1 MGGRAFFCTRDFE
14 NCAETWVSVEDF
26 RRESAEYAGQEKGP
40 DQMVRADLFVFPV
53 LKLIAMS
60 NESFHCH

>member
-1 MGGRAFFCTRDFE
+1 MLGKK
-14 NCAETWVSVEDF
+14 
-26 RRESAEYAGQEKGP
+26 KGP